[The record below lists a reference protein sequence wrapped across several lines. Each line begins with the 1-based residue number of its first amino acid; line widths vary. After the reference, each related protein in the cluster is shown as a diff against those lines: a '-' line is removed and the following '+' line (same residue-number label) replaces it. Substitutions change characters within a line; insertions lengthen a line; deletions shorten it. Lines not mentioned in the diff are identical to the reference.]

1 MTFGG
6 GVDLG
11 ADFAPIEGL
20 VKDAMRSPHPV
31 SGSDPQHYPYA
42 RQVRLSWYQDGSGKW
57 AYDGLD
63 DHQWEVFCQQC
74 GDTDGPAENQEPP
87 VRQLR
92 GPYRGKHR
100 ADHAASKHFKAY
112 QVH

>member
-1 MTFGG
+1 MIRSMTFGDG
-6 GVDLG
+6 FDLG

-31 SGSDPQHYPYA
+31 SG
-42 RQVRLSWYQDGSGKW
+42 
-57 AYDGLD
+57 
-63 DHQWEVFCQQC
+63 QC

-100 ADHAASKHFKAY
+100 ADHAANKHFKAY